1 MTMRNRKN
9 VIVAF
14 VLVAVM
20 LMAVGFAAL
29 SDNLVLDGEAIIGT
43 SAANTAFD
51 EDVYFSAYEIN
62 PATRPDRTAD
72 EVTFSNENDSA
83 TYKVNSLGIKGET
96 VTFKFTIKN
105 DSEDF
110 DAKITIDGA
119 ATNNNT
125 DAFDVEYFYGTADN
139 ASADNAVV
147 PAGGTYDI
155 FVKVTLKVEPSERL
169 SGSFYM
175 SYTATSQPKAA
186 NP

>member
-29 SDNLVLDGEAIIGT
+29 TDNLVLDGEANIGT

-51 EDVYFSAYEIN
+51 EDVYFSAYEITAN
-62 PATRPDRTAD
+62 TPADRTANTV
-72 EVTFSNENDSA
+72 EFGNDNDTA
-83 TYKVNSLGIKGET
+83 TYKVNSLGIKGES
-96 VTFKFTIKN
+96 VLFKFTIKN

-110 DAKITIDGA
+110 DAKITIDGS
-119 ATNNNT
+119 ATNNNPT
-125 DAFDVEYFYGTADN
+125 AFDVEYFYGNTETT
-139 ASADNAVV
+139 SADNAVV

-155 FVKVTLKVEPSERL
+155 FVKVTLKVEPSERI